1 MSMSMAE
8 LRKVWL
14 FGNRAAIKCFPHQ
27 LHGFKGLPDDAEEK
41 QRVYVSMDEIIKFGL
56 ER

>member
-27 LHGFKGLPDDAEEK
+27 LHGFAGLPDDADEK
-41 QRVYVSMDEIIKFGL
+41 QRVYELMDEIVKFGL
-56 ER
+56 